1 MKFNLEYGFNNQSLP
16 KFEEYEIKVINGIK
30 YVVPKLD
37 NTRYTN
43 YAVITFDDYEEND
56 KPLIDF
62 INLGKLSL
70 ENEKDTDKLLIEYIN
85 KYGLLGLIHDLPVNR
100 YYTLDKKVLLKEFNN
115 VSGKEYYD
123 SFNTMNIEN
132 YFKIFFPTASKEEI
146 KEIIEKSNKL
156 ICQRSME
163 KFIVPELNELYYKNK
178 KYYEQAEQIVG
189 YAQTL
194 YNILKELKKESEE
207 HINYSLIE
215 KLESNHIRTN
225 LEYNGVSIHV
235 RSLKEYIDEDFKLF
249 AIQEKKYLK
258 LCKHCGKA
266 FTAPN
271 PKTEYDTF
279 SCKNQENVYKSRA
292 KASSNVTVTDEGI
305 TVKNIISDELSKEI
319 IKNIKKK
326 KS

>member
-1 MKFNLEYGFNNQSLP
+1 MKFDLEYGFNNQSLP
-16 KFEEYEIKVINGIK
+16 KFEEYEIKVISNIK
-30 YVVPKLD
+30 YVVPKFD
-37 NTRYTN
+37 SNSYMN
-43 YAVITFDDYEEND
+43 YSLISFDDYKEND

-70 ENEKDTDKLLIEYIN
+70 ENEEDTDSLLLDFVN
-85 KYGLLGLIHDLPVNR
+85 KYGLLGLIHNLPVNR

-115 VSGKEYYD
+115 ISGKEYYD
-123 SFNTMNIEN
+123 AFNTMEIVD
-132 YFKIFFPTASKEEI
+132 YFKVFFPTATD
-146 KEIIEKSNKL
+146 KEIEKLIEKSNKL
-156 ICQRSME
+156 ICMRSME
-163 KFIVPELNELYYKNK
+163 KFITPELSELYYKNE
-178 KYYEQAEQIVG
+178 KYYEQVDMIVS

-194 YNILKELKKESEE
+194 YNILKELKKEDGENI
-207 HINYSLIE
+207 HYSLIE

-225 LEYNGVSIHV
+225 LEYNGITIHV

-249 AIQEKKYLK
+249 AIEEKKYLK

-292 KASSNVTVTDEGI
+292 RNK
-305 TVKNIISDELSKEI
+305 
-319 IKNIKKK
+319 
-326 KS
+326 

>member
-1 MKFNLEYGFNNQSLP
+1 MKFDLEYGFNNESLP
-16 KFEEYEIKVINGIK
+16 KFDEYEIKVINNIK
-30 YVVPKLD
+30 YVVPKID
-37 NTRYTN
+37 NTINMLNYT
-43 YAVITFDDYEEND
+43 VISFDDYEEND

-70 ENEKDTDKLLIEYIN
+70 ENEKDTDRLLLDFVN
-85 KYGLLGLIHDLPVNR
+85 QYGLLGLIHNLPVNR

-115 VSGKEYYD
+115 VTGKEYYD
-123 SFNTMNIEN
+123 CFNTMDILD

-146 KEIIEKSNKL
+146 KGLIEKSNKL
-156 ICQRSME
+156 ICQHSME
-163 KFIVPELNELYYKNK
+163 KFITPDLNELYYKNE
-178 KYYEQAEQIVG
+178 KYYEQVDMIVN
-189 YAQTL
+189 YAQIL
-194 YNILKELKKESEE
+194 YNILKELKKEDGE
-207 HINYSLIE
+207 HIDYYLIE

-225 LEYNGVSIHV
+225 LEYNGITIHV

-249 AIQEKKYLK
+249 AIEEKKYLK

-292 KASSNVTVTDEGI
+292 RN
-305 TVKNIISDELSKEI
+305 KE
-319 IKNIKKK
+319 
-326 KS
+326 

>member
-1 MKFNLEYGFNNQSLP
+1 MKFDLEYGFNNQSLP
-16 KFEEYEIKVINGIK
+16 KFEKYKLEVINDIK
-30 YVVPKLD
+30 YVVPEVSSGYSL
-37 NTRYTN
+37 
-43 YAVITFDDYEEND
+43 ISFEDYEENN

-70 ENEKDTDKLLIEYIN
+70 ENEEDTDKLLIDYVNE
-85 KYGLLGLIHDLPVNR
+85 YGLLGLIHNLPVNR

-115 VSGKEYYD
+115 VMGKAYYD
-123 SFNTMNIEN
+123 CFNTIDIVD
-132 YFKIFFPTASKEEI
+132 YFKIFFPTAGKEEI

-163 KFIVPELNELYYKNK
+163 KFITPDLNKLYYRNE
-178 KYYEQAEQIVG
+178 KYYEQVDQIVS

-194 YNILKELKKESEE
+194 YKEDSEY
-207 HINYSLIE
+207 IDYSLIA

-225 LEYNGVSIHV
+225 LKYDGVEIHI
-235 RSLKEYIDEDFKLF
+235 RSLKEYIDENFKLF
-249 AIQEKKYLK
+249 AILEKKYLK

-292 KASSNVTVTDEGI
+292 KASSNMTITDEGI
-305 TVKNIISDELSKEI
+305 CVKNIIS
-319 IKNIKKK
+319 
-326 KS
+326 

>member
-1 MKFNLEYGFNNQSLP
+1 MKIALEYGFNNESLP
-16 KFEEYEIKVINGIK
+16 KFEEYEIKIINDIK
-30 YVVPKLD
+30 YVVPKINKGNKTSYSLI
-37 NTRYTN
+37 N
-43 YAVITFDDYEEND
+43 FEDYEEND

-70 ENEKDTDKLLIEYIN
+70 EDKENTDSLLLEYIN
-85 KYGLLGLIHDLPVNR
+85 QYGLLGLIHNLPVNR

-115 VSGKEYYD
+115 VTGKEYYD
-123 SFNTMNIEN
+123 CFNTIDIVD
-132 YFKIFFPTASKEEI
+132 YFKIFFPTASIEEI
-146 KEIIEKSNKL
+146 KEIIEKSSNL

-163 KFIVPELNELYYKNK
+163 KFITPELNDLYYKNE
-178 KYYEQAEQIVG
+178 KYYEQVDMIIN

-194 YNILKELKKESEE
+194 YNILKELKKENNEY
-207 HINYSLIE
+207 IDYSLIE
-215 KLESNHIRTN
+215 KLESNHVRTN
-225 LEYNGVSIHV
+225 LKYDGITIHV

-292 KASSNVTVTDEGI
+292 RN
-305 TVKNIISDELSKEI
+305 KE
-319 IKNIKKK
+319 
-326 KS
+326 

>member
-16 KFEEYEIKVINGIK
+16 KFEEYEFKNINGIK
-30 YVVPKLD
+30 YVVPKLN
-37 NTRYTN
+37 NTEYLN
-43 YAVITFDDYEEND
+43 YSVIRFDDYEEND

-70 ENEKDTDKLLIEYIN
+70 ENKENTNQLLLDYVN
-85 KYGLLGLIHDLPVNR
+85 VYGLLGLIHDLPVNR

-123 SFNTMNIEN
+123 SFNTMNIDT

-146 KEIIEKSNKL
+146 KEIIDKSNKL

-163 KFIVPELNELYYKNK
+163 KFITLELNELYYKNE
-178 KYYEQAEQIVG
+178 KYYEQADQIVS

-194 YNILKELKKESEE
+194 YNILKELKKESGDNIK
-207 HINYSLIE
+207 HSIISR
-215 KLESNHIRTN
+215 LESNHIRTN
-225 LEYNGVSIHV
+225 LEYDGISIHV

-292 KASSNVTVTDEGI
+292 KASSNVSITDGEI
-305 TVKNIISDELSKEI
+305 TVKNVISDELSNEI
-319 IKNIKKK
+319 VKNSKKK
-326 KS
+326 K

>member
-1 MKFNLEYGFNNQSLP
+1 MAKINR
-16 KFEEYEIKVINGIK
+16 IKELV
-30 YVVPKLD
+30 KLLNAIGD
-37 NTRYTN
+37 LN
-43 YAVITFDDYEEND
+43 FGDYEEND

-62 INLGKLSL
+62 MNLGKQSL
-70 ENEKDTDKLLIEYIN
+70 ENKEDTDKLLIDYIN
-85 KYGLLGLIHDLPVNR
+85 EYGLLGLIHNLPLNR

-115 VSGKEYYD
+115 VMGKAYYD
-123 SFNTMNIEN
+123 CFNTIDILD

-163 KFIVPELNELYYKNK
+163 KFITPDLNELYYRNE
-178 KYYEQAEQIVG
+178 KYYEQADQIVS

-194 YNILKELKKESEE
+194 YNILKELKKENNEY
-207 HINYSLIE
+207 IDYSLIS

-225 LEYNGVSIHV
+225 LKYNGVAIQI
-235 RSLKEYIDEDFKLF
+235 RSLKEYIDENFKLY
-249 AIQEKKYLK
+249 AILEKKYLK

-292 KASSNVTVTDEGI
+292 KASSNVTITDEGI
-305 TVKNIISDELSKEI
+305 TVKNVISDELSNEI
-319 IKNIKKK
+319 IKDLNKK
-326 KS
+326 

>member
-1 MKFNLEYGFNNQSLP
+1 MKFDLEYGFNNQSLP
-16 KFEEYEIKVINGIK
+16 KFEKYKLEVINDIK
-30 YVVPKLD
+30 YVVPEVSSGYSL
-37 NTRYTN
+37 
-43 YAVITFDDYEEND
+43 ISFEDYEENN

-70 ENEKDTDKLLIEYIN
+70 ENEEDTDKLLIDYVNE
-85 KYGLLGLIHDLPVNR
+85 YGLLGLIHNLPVNR

-115 VSGKEYYD
+115 VTGKAYYD
-123 SFNTMNIEN
+123 CFNTIDIVD

-156 ICQRSME
+156 ICQHSME
-163 KFIVPELNELYYKNK
+163 KFITPDLNELYYKNE
-178 KYYEQAEQIVG
+178 KYYEQADQIIS

-194 YNILKELKKESEE
+194 YNILKELKKENSEY
-207 HINYSLIE
+207 IDYSLIA

-225 LEYNGVSIHV
+225 LKYDGVAIHI
-235 RSLKEYIDEDFKLF
+235 RSLKEYIDENFKLF
-249 AIQEKKYLK
+249 AIIEKKYLK

-292 KASSNVTVTDEGI
+292 KLSSNLTVSDKGI
-305 TVKNIISDELSKEI
+305 TVKNVISNELSDEI
-319 IKNIKKK
+319 IKDLKKK
-326 KS
+326 K

>member
-1 MKFNLEYGFNNQSLP
+1 MRFDLEYGFNNQSLP
-16 KFEEYEIKVINGIK
+16 KFEEYEIKVINNVK
-30 YVVPKLD
+30 YVVPKFD
-37 NTRYTN
+37 SNSYMN
-43 YAVITFDDYEEND
+43 YSLISFDDYKEND

-70 ENEKDTDKLLIEYIN
+70 ENKEETDSLLLDFVN
-85 KYGLLGLIHDLPVNR
+85 QYGLLGFIHDLPVNR

-115 VSGKEYYD
+115 ISGKEYYD
-123 SFNTMNIEN
+123 AFNTMEIVN
-132 YFKIFFPTASKEEI
+132 YFKIFFPTATD
-146 KEIIEKSNKL
+146 KEIEKLIEKSNKL
-156 ICQRSME
+156 ICMRSME
-163 KFIVPELNELYYKNK
+163 KFITPELNELYYKNE
-178 KYYEQAEQIVG
+178 KYYEQVDMIVN

-194 YNILKELKKESEE
+194 YNILRELKKEKGENIQ
-207 HINYSLIE
+207 HSLIE

-225 LEYNGVSIHV
+225 LEYNGITIHI

-249 AIQEKKYLK
+249 AIEEKKYLK

-292 KASSNVTVTDEGI
+292 RNRE
-305 TVKNIISDELSKEI
+305 
-319 IKNIKKK
+319 
-326 KS
+326 

>member
-1 MKFNLEYGFNNQSLP
+1 MRFDLEYGFNNQSLP
-16 KFEEYEIKVINGIK
+16 KFEEYEIKVINNIK
-30 YVVPKLD
+30 YVVPKFD
-37 NTRYTN
+37 SNSYMN
-43 YAVITFDDYEEND
+43 YGLISFDDYKEND

-70 ENEKDTDKLLIEYIN
+70 ENKEETDSLLLDFVN
-85 KYGLLGLIHDLPVNR
+85 QYGLLGLIHNLPVNR

-115 VSGKEYYD
+115 ISGKEYYD
-123 SFNTMNIEN
+123 AFNTMEIVD
-132 YFKIFFPTASKEEI
+132 YFKVFFPTATD
-146 KEIIEKSNKL
+146 KEIEKLIEKSNKL
-156 ICQRSME
+156 ICMRSME
-163 KFIVPELNELYYKNK
+163 KFITPELNELYYKNE
-178 KYYEQAEQIVG
+178 KYYEQVDMIVN

-194 YNILKELKKESEE
+194 YNILRELKKEKGENIQ
-207 HINYSLIE
+207 HSLIE

-225 LEYNGVSIHV
+225 LEYNGITIHI

-249 AIQEKKYLK
+249 AIEEKKYLK

-292 KASSNVTVTDEGI
+292 RN
-305 TVKNIISDELSKEI
+305 KE
-319 IKNIKKK
+319 
-326 KS
+326 